1 MTSFL
6 SRRRAVRALATLPLS
21 PLALAQQQRQ
31 DDRQILVAGK
41 KPMILH
47 NEFPE
52 DLESLPEYLATWIT
66 PNDSFFVRQHL
77 PRPKVNLETFRISI
91 GGMANNSLSL
101 SLADLRRLPQV
112 NVPATL
118 ECAGN
123 GRGYYRPRMPGLQW
137 TKGAIGNAEW
147 RGPRLKDILARAGA
161 SADAAYADFNG
172 ADVGVGKTP
181 DFIRSIP
188 VRKLMHE
195 STILALE
202 MNAQP
207 LPDIHGGPVRLI
219 VPGWDGASWVK
230 WVNSI
235 ELTAKTNAGF
245 YMNTAYRYPKTP
257 VAPGQAAKPEDM
269 DVLEG
274 MAVKS
279 FFAKPESL
287 SKHRLGETVH
297 LTGAAWAGEE
307 KITRVEVS
315 TDGGMHWRDA
325 SLSRQDFRFA
335 WRIWTSQWKPDRIG
349 YQTLCCRATD
359 SAGRTQPIDAVW
371 NPPGYLNNSIER
383 LGVVVEA

>member
-1 MTSFL
+1 MTMRAYWT
-6 SRRRAVRALATLPLS
+6 RRYAVQSLVSLPFAVAAS
-21 PLALAQQQRQ
+21 AQEG
-31 DDRQILVAGK
+31 DAVFTVPGK
-41 KPMILH
+41 RPMILH

-66 PNDSFFVRQHL
+66 PIDSFFVRQHL
-77 PRPKVNLETFRISI
+77 PRPKIDRAAFRLEV
-91 GGMANNSLSL
+91 GGMVNNKSSLSIE
-101 SLADLRRLPQV
+101 DLKKLPQS

-123 GRGYYRPRMPGLQW
+123 GRGNFRPRMPGLQW

-147 RGPRLKDILARAGA
+147 RGPRLKDVLARAGA
-161 SADAAYADFNG
+161 SSNAAFADFNG

-188 VRKLMHE
+188 MRKLTHE
-195 STILALE
+195 ATILALE
-202 MNAQP
+202 MNGQP
-207 LPDIHGGPVRLI
+207 LPEIHGGPVRLI

-230 WVNSI
+230 WLNSI
-235 ELTAKTNAGF
+235 ELTEQMHGGF
-245 YMNTAYRYPKTP
+245 YMNPAYRYPRRP
-257 VAPGQAAKPEDM
+257 VAPGQPAKPEEM

-279 FFAKPESL
+279 FFAKPAAGIAV
-287 SKHRLGETVH
+287 KLGSSVL

-307 KITRVEVS
+307 RVTRVEVS
-315 TDGGMHWRDA
+315 TDGGMQWRDA
-325 SLSRQDFRFA
+325 TLSRQNFPFA
-335 WRIWTSQWKPDRIG
+335 WRIWTFEWKPPQPG

-359 SAGRTQPIDAVW
+359 SGNRTQPIDAVW

-383 LGVVVEA
+383 LGVIVEA